1 MPATFRRRRARAPQL
16 ERETSLVPIAAARQ
30 VIEALS
36 LWLGVP
42 LHGRYARRLAFQ
54 ARRCYA
60 HSDSSRAKLH
70 RPGDRGRDALYFFMQ
85 HWLAA
90 RLQTERPDLYAR
102 LPSDYA
108 CGADL
113 PAPPPRRAE
122 PVATAPTGPAT
133 RHGFDTW
140 WQAAS

>member
-1 MPATFRRRRARAPQL
+1 M
-16 ERETSLVPIAAARQ
+16 PIAAARQ

-42 LHGRYARRLAFQ
+42 LHGRYAARLAFM

-60 HSDSSRAKLH
+60 HSASYRAQLR
-70 RPGDRGRDALYFFMQ
+70 RPGYRGRDALYVFMQ

-90 RLQTERPDLYAR
+90 RLHAERPDLYAR
-102 LPSDYA
+102 LPAGYA

-113 PAPPPRRAE
+113 PSPPPRSE
-122 PVATAPTGPAT
+122 SLVSPAPIHPAT
-133 RHGFDTW
+133 SHGFGAW
-140 WQAAS
+140 W

>member
-1 MPATFRRRRARAPQL
+1 MFAATPAPRRRHHIRAPQL
-16 ERETSLVPIAAARQ
+16 ERELPLVPIAAARQ

-60 HSDSSRAKLH
+60 HSDSSRAKLR
-70 RPGDRGRDALYFFMQ
+70 RPGDRGRDALYVFMR

-90 RLQTERPDLYAR
+90 RLKAERPDLYAR

-113 PAPPPRRAE
+113 SAPPPRRAA
-122 PVATAPTGPAT
+122 PVATTPSGPAIS
-133 RHGFDTW
+133 HGFG
-140 WQAAS
+140 A

>member
-16 ERETSLVPIAAARQ
+16 ERKTSLVPIAAARQ

-36 LWLGVP
+36 LWLGVS

-113 PAPPPRRAE
+113 PASSPRPAE
-122 PVATAPTGPAT
+122 PVATAPTRPAT
-133 RHGFDTW
+133 RHGFDAW